1 MEAIHGDINED
12 IRDLLKERFKLVTL
26 VWIYKKQRW
35 IPPFDEKRWNEV
47 LIRVTSLANESKIP
61 TNLIVDV
68 WNQIHD
74 TALTLEENTKISW
87 EEEINLNEIRLQIN
101 QIDSKIIEAIWEL
114 FREVWEQKTK
124 QIVWEVLDKISEV
137 V

>member
-1 MEAIHGDINED
+1 MEIHLRDRNQD
-12 IRDLLKERFKLVTL
+12 IRDLLKERFTLVAL

-35 IPPFDEKRWNEV
+35 IPPFDENRWNEV
-47 LIRVTSLANESKIP
+47 LTRVTSLANESKIP
-61 TNLIVDV
+61 KNLIVDI

-74 TALTLEENTKISW
+74 TALTLEENTEISW
-87 EEEINLNEIRLQIN
+87 EEEVNLDEIRLQIN
-101 QIDSKIIEAIWEL
+101 QIDSKIITSIWEL

-124 QIVWEVLDKISEV
+124 QAVWEVLDKIAEV